1 VSGNN
6 LEFDDLEPNM
16 DLLGAGISL
25 DYTAQRRVG
34 LTIRDTI
41 RVATNKEIKVAVG
54 GSANSYKWKLT
65 NDISTDSVITAATGS
80 TYEITGI
87 SYESMGNYT
96 LETTSAL
103 VPGLTLTSR
112 TQQVMAFAD
121 LTFRAIDL
129 AGSFYI
135 NGSAYALR
143 VTVPGK
149 PYDTIQV
156 VEGGRGRNA
165 QAFNFEKLLLGDYL
179 IAVAPKVLKPFMPTY
194 YPSTDLWTEAEEFI
208 LRADGI
214 EQLNMTQIPPPLPPR
229 PDGGRVGGVLESDF
243 ADDDQGED
251 ENNRVDARRKV
262 KKAGCSMRRFV
273 RAGRIDQEGDFV
285 LYAYVES
292 DDEGRFNFTDIEPG
306 LYRFNIEF
314 PGIPMDP
321 NSFVEF
327 EIGADGKESNS
338 FTLEA
343 TITEDGIV
351 VEKIAELGFFRKYFK
366 DLNVYPNPSDK
377 EMHVTYAKMLA
388 KGVVLRL
395 TNLNGQT
402 LYEAPVEP
410 GYNGEISI
418 EVEDM
423 PSGVY
428 LLHFIDTIEGKGTVV
443 TYKVFVKH

>member
-1 VSGNN
+1 
-6 LEFDDLEPNM
+6 
-16 DLLGAGISL
+16 
-25 DYTAQRRVG
+25 
-34 LTIRDTI
+34 
-41 RVATNKEIKVAVG
+41 
-54 GSANSYKWKLT
+54 
-65 NDISTDSVITAATGS
+65 
-80 TYEITGI
+80 
-87 SYESMGNYT
+87 
-96 LETTSAL
+96 
-103 VPGLTLTSR
+103 
-112 TQQVMAFAD
+112 
-121 LTFRAIDL
+121 
-129 AGSFYI
+129 
-135 NGSAYALR
+135 
-143 VTVPGK
+143 
-149 PYDTIQV
+149 
-156 VEGGRGRNA
+156 
-165 QAFNFEKLLLGDYL
+165 
-179 IAVAPKVLKPFMPTY
+179 
-194 YPSTDLWTEAEEFI
+194 
-208 LRADGI
+208 
-214 EQLNMTQIPPPLPPR
+214 
-229 PDGGRVGGVLESDF
+229 
-243 ADDDQGED
+243 
-251 ENNRVDARRKV
+251 
-262 KKAGCSMRRFV
+262 
-273 RAGRIDQEGDFV
+273 
-285 LYAYVES
+285 
-292 DDEGRFNFTDIEPG
+292 
-306 LYRFNIEF
+306 F